1 MVAAGSKIDSQTNQ
15 FFDHFVLIF
24 LKLHIYIFIMW
35 GSATFQQVMM

>member
-24 LKLHIYIFIMW
+24 LKLHIYIYSLC
-35 GSATFQQVMM
+35 GDLLRSSRL